1 MSQENQGSPSSGNH
15 MPAKKM
21 LENSPLSGITV
32 PILIV
37 LVGALIIFGVTKML
51 STGKN
56 HRDLIDEMNSKTFGN
71 RWVAAYELSKFLAA
85 KKIPAEDMPW
95 VIENLSKVYR
105 ESVDPRTRNF
115 VVLAL
120 GSLNN
125 PLTLP
130 VLNAALEDQD
140 PQVRFNAV
148 VSLGNMSPGI
158 NADWNKV
165 EALLQ
170 QAEDPGLKQVALLT
184 IAAHQR
190 PNTRELAFPLLQ
202 SSEKTVRYAAAI
214 VLIRFKAAEAQPI
227 LDEIMRLPY
236 DQVGAGELN
245 GAQVE
250 GLKMS
255 VLENIEKSKWNELA
269 DWVAK
274 IEARDSN
281 VRVSTKAK
289 LVLNVLK
296 N

>member
-1 MSQENQGSPSSGNH
+1 MSEQ
-15 MPAKKM
+15 KKM
-21 LENSPLSGITV
+21 LESSPLSGIAV
-32 PILIV
+32 PIAIV

-51 STGKN
+51 SSGKN

-71 RWVAAYELSKFLAA
+71 RWVAAYELSKFLASSR
-85 KKIPAEDMPW
+85 IPKEDMPW

-140 PQVRFNAV
+140 PQVKFNAV
-148 VSLGNMSPGI
+148 VSLGNMDKGNDI
-158 NADWNKV
+158 KWDKV

-170 QAEDPGLKQVALLT
+170 QDLDPGLKQVALLT
-184 IAAHQR
+184 LAAHSH
-190 PNTRELAFPLLQ
+190 PSVEEKAAALLNSGEQ
-202 SSEKTVRYAAAI
+202 TLRYAAAT
-214 VLIRFKAAEAQPI
+214 VLIYYKKNEAI
-227 LDEIMRLPY
+227 STLEEIMNLRY
-236 DQVGAGELN
+236 DVAKAGALN

-250 GLKMS
+250 SLKVN
-255 VLENIEKSKWNELA
+255 VLERIEQSAWNEMAGLVEKVQTT
-269 DWVAK
+269 DP
-274 IEARDSN
+274 N
-281 VRVSTKAK
+281 VRVNTKAK
-289 LVLNVLK
+289 QVLKVLK